1 MTFAPFRHY
10 REFGSLPG
18 LRLLLSPEALIWIN
32 HRKTP
37 GEQKKQLMS
46 KVERLAQDI
55 REVGHP
61 RRGKIKQAR
70 GCEGPVKYLR
80 LTKDQRVMFEYASP
94 AMNRGRGRVDI
105 YLLAVSDKSN
115 FQEMLNASSEHKVHA
130 ATFDELEWSEGDSDD
145 DLDYSTATKEIID
158 DFVERLKLDFGA
170 LPTQDQE
177 AGWTREKYWERI
189 NRATIYDLRLP
200 HLKSLSDFDP
210 DDGFPPILKLQER
223 QEKMLEE
230 SSQCFL
236 LEGVAGTGKTTM
248 LLYRFA
254 QFARGFM
261 DDETIEFRPE
271 RFMFVTHNVRL
282 KRLVIDLLQYFFHG
296 KELEDVRRC
305 VKSVEE
311 AFRELVPKEA
321 TAFPTNKKLSR
332 DDFRHI
338 MRSTPMDT
346 DLLWEEYRGVLR
358 GYGLRTDARILSLD
372 EYLNLGA
379 KRGKIANRPEFYAA
393 AERFESLLSRHNRLS
408 PAEGGWDDLDLCRA
422 VLSEIDASPELKRL
436 DFLLIDEVQDLST
449 AELGVLLELMD
460 PFGYLNVSAAGDLAQ
475 SVQPSAFTWESLKN
489 LISEDL
495 GVHPETVESLRENFR
510 STPYL
515 VNAANHVL
523 KEVTTL
529 REESSNELQRAYSGE
544 NSGEPMQLMFDT
556 EQALIDALKQHNLP
570 NMNCVLLVRDE
581 PTLQWLQSEFEE
593 TNAAFMETVARFK
606 GLELDGI
613 LVWDPCSGSDRILD
627 RLYDPNRGPRAIA
640 DEGNRTTGE
649 LELNHLFVG
658 FTRARFKLGVCL
670 PLTKGQQATPQH
682 FFESRFDP
690 ELDYIDK
697 SNASRIDLFKELE
710 VSEET
715 QRIRADD
722 FVEAR
727 AFGMAA
733 QVYRMMGLLH
743 EYHFY
748 TGEKHREDLHYPEAI
763 RAYGEAVVHTGARTE
778 QAREHIGRLAMD
790 AIDDATSEQEKAEVV
805 TNVRLFASNKLDSD
819 VLRRIE
825 GDSEFTRGNYD
836 IAARHYLACGYTK
849 GAQRCLT
856 YIRDKLVRAS
866 ILLLAEQ
873 FDEAERTY
881 RDWILTELLPDQ
893 QYERQCFK
901 LALDGGTSVP
911 DLFPDEL
918 KGLMNKF
925 RKYDFEFAKEL
936 AKESSDP
943 MVWEKFI
950 SQQEQD
956 QFLSKSPKNADEEIE
971 QIRLLMRKRRYDQAL
986 QRINRPMKIIPD
998 TIAHA
1003 RLKLEHAQMSGM
1015 ADIDVLYLIRELHQ
1029 EGHSF
1034 DGLMVAIGEHWVKS
1048 DSTRVLDAM
1057 IQIKRAEIE
1066 DFGVSIDFDNSTA
1079 EDVSSQLF
1087 VALDLLAALIT
1098 SMESNN
1104 PELMKRVIDRAW
1116 LPHKVDGRQGQTV
1129 LASASTMILYLILG
1143 VDPELPPPERKILA
1157 SMKVAVLLHFE
1168 TKVRRTPRKSVIKN
1182 LILAYSL
1189 AGTKFDSSPNWKK
1202 LEEQYGL
1209 REENFASV
1217 HFLPKLHRRS
1227 LVLEALMY
1235 LEGRVDHPRWGNRF
1249 LPALKQ
1255 EYRKPATLSDLIQ
1268 EAKEKRAAYRS
1279 AIGSGEPD
1287 PLPRLRNLPIEPEP
1301 CAVSELPAFV
1311 KERVRDFATALVGHE
1326 LSASLWRNHIE
1337 SLEASTMESFLDDV
1351 RSVIEKHDFSNRDD
1365 EEANQANDSTQAS
1378 TPVQDEDLEGNL
1390 TSDEVTPLVNDYVHN
1405 REEIEDSVERESSI
1419 EPIVEVAQEMDEDP
1433 VVEGEDEDEELLDLL
1448 TGPDLNVQVSI
1459 SSISVSHLFSKDD
1472 WTVVSSLHDNEKGE
1486 QTVSWIE
1493 SAIEDR
1499 LPVDPKA
1506 KADMLSRAIESVIG
1520 WEDWPPHFRMIVV
1533 LTIQRNQRLN
1543 PIIDAEGVML
1553 TLLSLE
1559 GKFLVSKFKDAHRGV
1574 VLSSGMVYAPQVMN
1588 ISADF

>member
-1 MTFAPFRHY
+1 M
-10 REFGSLPG
+10 
-18 LRLLLSPEALIWIN
+18 
-32 HRKTP
+32 K
-37 GEQKKQLMS
+37 

-70 GCEGPVKYLR
+70 GCEGPVMYLR
-80 LTKDQRVMFEYASP
+80 LTKDQRVMFEFTSS

-105 YLLAVSDKSN
+105 YLLAVSNKSN
-115 FQEMLNASSEHKVHA
+115 FQDLLNASSEHKVHA
-130 ATFDELEWSEGDSDD
+130 ATFDELEWLEGDSDD
-145 DLDYSTATKEIID
+145 DLDLSTATEEIIHE
-158 DFVERLKLDFGA
+158 FVARLKSDFGA
-170 LPTQDQE
+170 LPAQDQE
-177 AGWTREKYWERI
+177 AGWTQEKYWERI
-189 NRATIYDLRLP
+189 KRATIYDLRLP
-200 HLKSLSDFDP
+200 HLKAISDFDP
-210 DDGFPPILKLQER
+210 DNGFPPILKLQEQ
-223 QEKMLEE
+223 QERMLEE
-230 SSQCFL
+230 SNQCFL

-261 DDETIEFRPE
+261 DDEAIEFRPE

-296 KELEDVRRC
+296 EELENVRLC

-311 AFRELVPKEA
+311 AFRELVPNEA
-321 TAFPTNKKLSR
+321 TTFPTNRKLSR

-372 EYLNLGA
+372 DYLNLGA
-379 KRGKIANRPEFYAA
+379 KRGKITDRQEFYKA
-393 AERFESLLSRHNRLS
+393 AERFESLLSRHDRLS
-408 PAEGGWDDLDLCRA
+408 PAKRGWDDLDLCRA
-422 VLSEIDASPELKRL
+422 VVNEMDASPELKRL
-436 DFLLIDEVQDLST
+436 DFLFIDEVQDLST

-460 PFGYLNVSAAGDLAQ
+460 PSGYLNVSAAGDLAQ

-529 REESSNELQRAYSGE
+529 RDETSNELQRAYSGE
-544 NSGEPMQLMFDT
+544 NSGEPMQLLFDT
-556 EQALIDALKQHNLP
+556 EQALIDALKEHNLP

-593 TNAAFMETVARFK
+593 SNAAFMETIARFK

-627 RLYDPNRGPRAIA
+627 RLYDPNRGPRAMA

-670 PLTKGQQATPQH
+670 PLTKGHQATPQH

-690 ELDYIDK
+690 ELDYIDT
-697 SNASRIDLFKELE
+697 SNASRMDLFKELE

-715 QRIRADD
+715 QRIRAED
-722 FVEAR
+722 FVDAR

-763 RAYGEAVVHTGARTE
+763 RAYGESIVHMGARTE
-778 QAREHIGRLAMD
+778 EAREHIGRLAMD

-805 TNVRLFASNKLDSD
+805 TNVRLFASNQLDSD

-825 GDSEFTRGNYD
+825 GDSEFSRGNYD
-836 IAARHYLACGYTK
+836 IAARHFLACGYKK
-849 GAQRCLT
+849 GAERCLT

-873 FDEAERTY
+873 IDEAERTY
-881 RDWILTELLPDQ
+881 RDWVLTELLPNPEF
-893 QYERQCFK
+893 ERQCFK
-901 LALDGGTSVP
+901 LALEGGTSVP
-911 DLFPDEL
+911 ELFPDEL
-918 KGLMNKF
+918 KGLMKKF
-925 RKYDFEFAKEL
+925 RKYDFDFAKEL
-936 AKESSDP
+936 ANASSKP

-950 SQQEQD
+950 KQQED
-956 QFLSKSPKNADEEIE
+956 ERFLSQSPKNVDEETD
-971 QIRLLMRKRRYDQAL
+971 QIRTLMRKRRYDQAL
-986 QRINRPMKIIPD
+986 QRIDEPLKLIPG

-1003 RLKLEHAQMSGM
+1003 RLKLEHARKSGM
-1015 ADIDVLYLIRELHQ
+1015 ADIDLFYLIRELNQ

-1034 DGLMVAIGEHWVKS
+1034 DGLMRSLPRDHWIKS
-1048 DSTRVLDAM
+1048 NSNRTLDAM

-1066 DFGVSIDFDNSTA
+1066 EFGMSIDFDNSTA
-1079 EDVSSQLF
+1079 EDTFSQLF
-1087 VALDLLAALIT
+1087 VALDLLAALVT

-1104 PELMKRVIDRAW
+1104 SELMKRVIDRAW
-1116 LPHKVDGRQGQTV
+1116 RPHKEGGRQGQTV

-1143 VDPELPPPERKILA
+1143 VDPDLPPPEKKILA

-1168 TKVRRTPRKSVIKN
+1168 TQVRRTPRKSLIKN

-1189 AGTKFDSSPNWKK
+1189 AGAKFDSSPDWKE
-1202 LEEQYGL
+1202 LENQYGL
-1209 REENFASV
+1209 REENFASM

-1235 LEGRVDHPRWGNRF
+1235 VDGRVDNPRWGKRF
-1249 LPALKQ
+1249 LPGLRQ
-1255 EYRKPATLSDLIQ
+1255 EYRKAATLSELIH
-1268 EAKEKRAAYRS
+1268 EAREMKAAYR
-1279 AIGSGEPD
+1279 AATGNGDPD
-1287 PLPRLRNLPIEPEP
+1287 PLPRLRLMPIEAEP
-1301 CAVSELPAFV
+1301 CTTTELPSFV
-1311 KERVRDFATALVGHE
+1311 KERVRPFATALVGHE

-1337 SLEASTMESFLDDV
+1337 NLDASTMESFLDDV
-1351 RSVIEKHDFSNRDD
+1351 RSVIEKHDTTNRDD
-1365 EEANQANDSTQAS
+1365 EGANMANDSTPPS
-1378 TPVQDEDLEGNL
+1378 TPVQDEYQEGIL
-1390 TSDEVTPLVNDYVHN
+1390 TSDEVIQLVDHDVQT
-1405 REEIEDSVERESSI
+1405 REGYEDSAEHESSI
-1419 EPIVEVAQEMDEDP
+1419 ELIEDVAQEIDP
-1433 VVEGEDEDEELLDLL
+1433 TVEGEDEDDELLDLL
-1448 TGPDLNVQVSI
+1448 TGPDLNIQVSI

-1472 WTVVSSLHDNEKGE
+1472 WTVVSSLHENEKGE

-1493 SAIEDR
+1493 SAMEDR
-1499 LPVDPKA
+1499 LPVNPKER
-1506 KADMLSRAIESVIG
+1506 ADMLSRAIESVIG

-1533 LTIQRNQRLN
+1533 LTIQRNQKDN
-1543 PIIDAEGVML
+1543 PIIDHEGVML
-1553 TLLSLE
+1553 SLLSME
-1559 GKFLVSKFKDAHRGV
+1559 GQFMVSKFKDAHRGT
-1574 VLSSGMVYAPQVMN
+1574 VLSSGMRYAPQVMN
-1588 ISADF
+1588 LSTDF